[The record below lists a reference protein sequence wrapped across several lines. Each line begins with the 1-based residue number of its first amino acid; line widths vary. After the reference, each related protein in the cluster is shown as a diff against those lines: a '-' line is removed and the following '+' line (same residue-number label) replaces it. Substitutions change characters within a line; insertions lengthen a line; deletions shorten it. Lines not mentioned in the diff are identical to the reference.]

1 MSDIDDDIKETK
13 ATRFQKILD
22 KLEVI
27 EKAVNKLNADK
38 PKQINKTLV
47 KDSEMYKNKRNVYIN
62 KLNTAEIRYPK
73 SETLDYYEIK
83 YDAENKVY
91 H

>member
-1 MSDIDDDIKETK
+1 MSDEDDVKETK

-27 EKAVNKLNADK
+27 EKAVNKLNNDK

-73 SETLDYYEIK
+73 GETLEYYEIK

-91 H
+91 Y